1 MSLVSQLPSAPPP
14 LLSMLPKVDASEAPG
29 LVSPCSSALSSGSV
43 SFVADS
49 GSKHS
54 ELADHKAI
62 PLPFSSACFAL
73 AGGWLALSDG
83 PLSSVSLCLSL
94 CAKKPSKRCL
104 DGICAS

>member
-14 LLSMLPKVDASEAPG
+14 LFSMLPKVDASEAPG
-29 LVSPCSSALSSGSV
+29 LVSPCSPALSSGSV
-43 SFVADS
+43 SFIAKS
-49 GSKHS
+49 GSEHS
-54 ELADHKAI
+54 ELADHEAT
-62 PLPFSSACFAL
+62 PLPFSSA
-73 AGGWLALSDG
+73 WLALPDG